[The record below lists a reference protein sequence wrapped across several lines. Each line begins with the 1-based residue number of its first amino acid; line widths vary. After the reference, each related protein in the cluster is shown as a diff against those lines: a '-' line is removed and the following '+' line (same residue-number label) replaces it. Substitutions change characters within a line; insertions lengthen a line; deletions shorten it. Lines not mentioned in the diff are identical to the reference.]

1 MKSKKT
7 IPNYRDYLNLDS
19 LLKSQKLISEKR
31 GKKAHD
37 EMLFIVSHQV
47 YELWFKQILYEI
59 DSVFE
64 IFDMELVDESQIG
77 TAVSRLQRINEIIQ
91 LLIDQIKILETMTPM
106 DFLEFRD
113 LLTPASGFQSGQ
125 FRQIENKIIDAV
137 VEQSEKI
144 FGKKMT
150 LDEIQPMFNSNVKES
165 PDREPKFRVKVDTD
179 HNSMIKAAVYDA
191 NKNPIKTEVSNGLYA
206 RNSGHSIVELN
217 SVYFLNKKFGCTWK
231 LNQLVVYEPQN
242 LKGFQFQI

>member
-64 IFDMELVDESQIG
+64 IFDLEL
-77 TAVSRLQRINEIIQ
+77 
-91 LLIDQIKILETMTPM
+91 LLL
-106 DFLEFRD
+106 
-113 LLTPASGFQSGQ
+113 
-125 FRQIENKIIDAV
+125 
-137 VEQSEKI
+137 
-144 FGKKMT
+144 
-150 LDEIQPMFNSNVKES
+150 
-165 PDREPKFRVKVDTD
+165 
-179 HNSMIKAAVYDA
+179 
-191 NKNPIKTEVSNGLYA
+191 
-206 RNSGHSIVELN
+206 
-217 SVYFLNKKFGCTWK
+217 
-231 LNQLVVYEPQN
+231 
-242 LKGFQFQI
+242 

>member
-77 TAVSRLQRINEIIQ
+77 TAGSRLQRINEIIQ

-125 FRQIENKIIDAV
+125 FRLIENKIGLRKDDRYTYGGKDYKDKIHEDEFNNVEDSENEESLFTLVEKWLERTPFLTSEDYNFWEQYKSAV
-137 VEQSEKI
+137 S
-144 FGKKMT
+144 KM
-150 LDEIQPMFNSNVKES
+150 IRKS
-165 PDREPKFRVKVDTD
+165 P
-179 HNSMIKAAVYDA
+179 
-191 NKNPIKTEVSNGLYA
+191 
-206 RNSGHSIVELN
+206 
-217 SVYFLNKKFGCTWK
+217 
-231 LNQLVVYEPQN
+231 
-242 LKGFQFQI
+242 LK

>member
-37 EMLFIVSHQV
+37 EMLFIVSHHV

-77 TAVSRLQRINEIIQ
+77 TAVSS
-91 LLIDQIKILETMTPM
+91 
-106 DFLEFRD
+106 
-113 LLTPASGFQSGQ
+113 AS
-125 FRQIENKIIDAV
+125 EN
-137 VEQSEKI
+137 
-144 FGKKMT
+144 
-150 LDEIQPMFNSNVKES
+150 
-165 PDREPKFRVKVDTD
+165 
-179 HNSMIKAAVYDA
+179 
-191 NKNPIKTEVSNGLYA
+191 
-206 RNSGHSIVELN
+206 
-217 SVYFLNKKFGCTWK
+217 
-231 LNQLVVYEPQN
+231 
-242 LKGFQFQI
+242 

>member
-125 FRQIENKIIDAV
+125 FRLIENKIGLRKD
-137 VEQSEKI
+137 
-144 FGKKMT
+144 
-150 LDEIQPMFNSNVKES
+150 
-165 PDREPKFRVKVDTD
+165 DRHTYGGIWR
-179 HNSMIKAAVYDA
+179 
-191 NKNPIKTEVSNGLYA
+191 L
-206 RNSGHSIVELN
+206 
-217 SVYFLNKKFGCTWK
+217 
-231 LNQLVVYEPQN
+231 LNQKKVISYIS
-242 LKGFQFQI
+242 KTKDGG